1 LYDRFDLGIFY
12 VDRKERTIMDS
23 TTPVTKKLRASLS
36 SSLAF
41 HQGLVDQQLLTQDAA
56 AELNKPLTATYLSC
70 VKHRMELHANGAA
83 DPERTCTPRRRESS
97 PSVARETTPNHKR
110 KGAPTSSTKKD
121 SAKKSS
127 KSTGKVGMGRA
138 LKTMAGVQEAIADD
152 LSESTTPLWT
162 VESIVEADGFLNQ
175 DVELQVEHTFSNVI
189 PGDQM
194 RHIGR
199 SNMVVW
205 EIDGEHVKCM
215 VRAPSLVGC

>member
-1 LYDRFDLGIFY
+1 MTVLIY
-12 VDRKERTIMDS
+12 DRKERTIMD
-23 TTPVTKKLRASLS
+23 TTPVTKKLRASLT

-41 HQGLVDQQLLTQDAA
+41 HKGLVDQELITQDAA
-56 AELNKPLTATYLSC
+56 GELNKPLTATYLSC

-83 DPERTCTPRRRESS
+83 APLHAEGTPRRRESS
-97 PSVARETTPNHKR
+97 PSAAPESTPKLKR
-110 KGAPTSSTKKD
+110 KGAPSSSTKKD

-138 LKTMAGVQEAIADD
+138 LKTMAALQEAIAED

-175 DVELQVEHTFSNVI
+175 DVEVQVEHTFSNVI
-189 PGDQM
+189 PGDQR

-199 SNMVVW
+199 SDMVVW
-205 EIDGEHVKCM
+205 EIDGEHVKCL
-215 VRAPSLVGC
+215 VRAPSLVSG